1 MAYFAYTH
9 RMSKRLQVLLPDHE
23 FAEIKGLAERERL
36 TVAAWVRRALDEAK
50 RRQPG
55 GDPAQKVAAIRAA
68 VNYEFP
74 SGDIA
79 TMLAEIDRGVVAGQ
93 PALPPATRRRR
104 RSP

>member
-1 MAYFAYTH
+1 
-9 RMSKRLQVLLPDHE
+9 MSKRLQVLLPDHE
-23 FAEIKGLAERERL
+23 FAEIRGLAARERL

-68 VNYEFP
+68 VSHEFP
-74 SGDIA
+74 SGDIT

-93 PALPPATRRRR
+93 PAAPPATRQQR